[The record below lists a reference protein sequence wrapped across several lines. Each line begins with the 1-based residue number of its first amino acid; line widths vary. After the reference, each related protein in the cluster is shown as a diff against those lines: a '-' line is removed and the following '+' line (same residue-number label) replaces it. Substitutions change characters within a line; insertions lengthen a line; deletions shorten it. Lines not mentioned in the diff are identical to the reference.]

1 MADEKPKIFQGGKD
15 MVLSVGVIV
24 LVMFLMVGFTGMCSW
39 NPGAPKQGPVQE
51 VDAVTFASLEART
64 MNFPVRMPETPEG
77 WVTNSA
83 RRSMVDDTPAV
94 TIGWVTTE
102 GGYLQ
107 LTQTGEEL
115 DDAVRGIDPDPRTL
129 EETREI
135 AGEEVQRYSS
145 EESDVRDLWVVDL
158 DEVRI
163 LLTGAGT
170 DEEFSTLLDVAIEA
184 EPLPSE

>member
-1 MADEKPKIFQGGKD
+1 

-24 LVMFLMVGFTGMCSW
+24 LVMGLMIGFTGMCTW

-51 VDAVTFASLEART
+51 VDAVTFTSTEARA
-64 MNFPVRMPETPEG
+64 MNFPVRMPEAPEG

-94 TIGWVTTE
+94 TIGWVSTE

-115 DDAVRGIDPDPRTL
+115 EDALRGIDPDPRTL
-129 EETREI
+129 ADTHQM
-135 AGEEVQRYSS
+135 AGEEVQLYTS

-158 DEVRI
+158 DEVR
-163 LLTGAGT
+163 LLMTGAGT
-170 DEEFSTLLDVAIEA
+170 DEEFTTLMTAAIEA
-184 EPLPSE
+184 DPLPTQ